1 MGAAMTYNRET
12 EQFRTFGRTKGRA
25 LTPTQKDMMDRIYP
39 KVVWDSEKDG
49 AKDRP
54 RPLWLEVGFGG
65 GEHLAHQAKTN
76 PDVEILGAEPF
87 LNGVAK
93 AVKHIDDN
101 DLENVRLYQGDVRTV
116 LNDLNENSLDRAFV
130 LFPDPWTK
138 TRHHKRRLINE
149 EFLGSLH
156 RALKPGAELR
166 FASDIIHYVDWTL
179 TRVHKMGGF
188 DWPVRR
194 VSDWRVPPHD
204 WCPTRYEA
212 KAKREGR
219 ECHYFRF
226 VKRK

>member
-1 MGAAMTYNRET
+1 MGATMTYNRET

-25 LTPTQKDMMDRIYP
+25 LTPTQQEVMDRIYP
-39 KVVWDSEKDG
+39 EVRWESAKDG
-49 AKDRP
+49 AKPRD
-54 RPLWLEVGFGG
+54 RPLWLEVGFGA
-65 GEHLAHQAKTN
+65 GEHLAHQGRQN
-76 PDVEILGAEPF
+76 PDVDILGAEPF

-93 AVKHIDDN
+93 AVYHID
-101 DLENVRLYQGDVRTV
+101 ENNLSNIRLYQGDVRTV
-116 LNDLNENSLDRAFV
+116 LNDLPDNSLDRVFV

-149 EFLGSLH
+149 DFLSEIH
-156 RALKPGAELR
+156 RVLKPGAEFR

-179 TRVHKMGGF
+179 TRLYKMGGF
-188 DWPVRR
+188 DWPAK
-194 VSDWRVPPHD
+194 SIEDWRVPPHD

-226 VKRK
+226 VKRV